1 MTYDIAVVGGGPAGY
16 TAALRG
22 AQLGAKVVLF
32 EGGSLGGTCLNVGCI
47 PTKCY
52 VSQAELLERIRR
64 NTQNGIFR
72 DAGLFSF
79 RKIYEEKE
87 RVVAR
92 LTSGVGALL
101 RTAGI
106 TVVSE
111 NARFEDAKTLAVG
124 DRRYEANRVIIA
136 TGSKNAPLPV
146 PGADGKNVLDSTGLL
161 ALKTLPKSLTII
173 GAGVIGLELACVM
186 NAFGCTVTA
195 VDILPEILP
204 GEDRE
209 AVRALYAQLKKSGVR
224 FEVGCRVAA
233 IEDASGLKRTVL
245 EQSGQRSAIE
255 SEYVLIGVGRVPNSE
270 AARAIGVQCDAK
282 GFVAVDEHMQTN
294 MKGVYAAGDVAG
306 GYLLAHS
313 AYEEAETAAEN
324 CVREGSRKARLDVM
338 PRCVYTMPGL
348 AAVGLSEEEARRRAD
363 VITGKFPFAA
373 NGKALASQTET
384 GFVKWIAEKS
394 GGRIL
399 GCVIV
404 GGEGVELI
412 GSAVMA
418 IRRGLSVADFENM
431 IFPHPTVSESLKE
444 AALGSLGRAIHISK

>member
-16 TAALRG
+16 TAAIKG
-22 AQLGAKVVLF
+22 AQLGARVVLF
-32 EGGSLGGTCLNVGCI
+32 EGDRLGGTCLNVGCI

-52 VSQAELLERIRR
+52 VSLAELLERIRR

-79 RKIYEEKE
+79 KKIYEEKE
-87 RVVAR
+87 RVVSR
-92 LTSGVGALL
+92 LTEGVGSLL

-111 NARFEDAKTLAVG
+111 NARFEDAKTLVAG
-124 DRRYEANRVIIA
+124 GQRYEAEHVILA
-136 TGSKNAPLPV
+136 TGSRNAPLPV
-146 PGADGKNVLDSTGLL
+146 PGADGRNVLDSTGLL

-209 AVRALYAQLKKSGVR
+209 TVRALYAQLKKSGIR
-224 FEVGCRVAA
+224 FELGCRVAA
-233 IEDASGLKRTVL
+233 IEDADGAKQTIIERD
-245 EQSGQRSAIE
+245 GQRRAIG
-255 SEYVLIGVGRVPNSE
+255 SEYVLIGVGRVPVSE
-270 AARAIGVQCDAK
+270 AARDIGVKCDAK
-282 GFVAVDEHMQTN
+282 GFVVVDEHMQTSV
-294 MKGVYAAGDVAG
+294 KGVYAAGDVAG

-324 CVREGSRKARLDVM
+324 CVREGSRKVRLDVM
-338 PRCVYTMPGL
+338 PRCVYTMPAL
-348 AAVGLSEEEARRRAD
+348 AAVGLSEEEARRRGD
-363 VITGKFPFAA
+363 VLTGKFPFAA

-394 GGRIL
+394 SGRIL
-399 GCVIV
+399 GCAIV

-418 IRRGLSVADFENM
+418 IRRRMTVADFETM

-444 AALGSLGRAIHISK
+444 AALGSLGRAIHISN